1 MLIYGIAAPE
11 AAAPLWS
18 ALDPGP
24 VAAFHLD
31 NKELPAART
40 GSLLN
45 EISYQSANSCEFCL
59 AVRSGYESP
68 RAALDSYRL
77 KGKDNEIMPFFH
89 CMPASLTLW
98 SVATNGRTPATQEKE
113 ENLNNNL
120 FMMEQQLSAF
130 IFTGGIWSSS
140 ASSNEMSHVASVVF
154 K

>member
-1 MLIYGIAAPE
+1 MLIYGLAAPE
-11 AAAPLWS
+11 AVAPQWS

-45 EISYQSANSCEFCL
+45 EISYQSVNSCEFCL

-68 RAALDSYRL
+68 RAALDCYRL
-77 KGKDNEIMPFFH
+77 KGKENKIMPLFH
-89 CMPASLTLW
+89 CVPASLTLW
-98 SVATNGRTPATQEKE
+98 SVATNGRPPATEQKE
-113 ENLNNNL
+113 ENQNSNL
-120 FMMEQQLSAF
+120 FMMLERQLSAF
-130 IFTGGIWSSS
+130 IFTGGSSS